1 MTTHYKDIDDVVRL
15 DQITC
20 AECREKVGMELLGDG
35 MTCGESK
42 GYGGQER
49 CTNLKTLELHSCPY
63 SEDVNGDR
71 DALCQC
77 CSDCEHEC
85 AMDI

>member
-1 MTTHYKDIDDVVRL
+1 MTTHLKDVKSVRHL

-20 AECREKVGMELLGDG
+20 EECREKVGMELLGNG
-35 MTCGESK
+35 MECSG
-42 GYGGQER
+42 GGQPR
-49 CTNLKTLELHSCPY
+49 NCGNLKTLELHSCPF
-63 SEDVNGDR
+63 SEEIHGDPEPH
-71 DALCQC
+71 CQC